1 MHYLKIR
8 QTDRL
13 EGTVA
18 VQGSKN
24 AVLPMIAGSVL
35 CDGPVIL
42 THCPDISDVRVMLS
56 ILEDLGAEIHFKDGR
71 LEIYPPENPD
81 SPEKL
86 KGLAESAKICRLRA
100 SILFLGSMLGRWN
113 HVRLGYP
120 GGCAIGKRPIDQ
132 HLKKMEE
139 LGFHIEDNGELIR
152 ASGSLKG
159 DHVIDLTYPSV
170 GVTENLI
177 LSCVVSNRTTIIRNT
192 AKEPEILYLCRFLQ
206 KAGARIQVEQ
216 SGDCSV
222 IIIEGR
228 KALHGCEYEVPG
240 DRIVAGTFAIAAA
253 AVGGDVSL
261 ERAAP
266 ETNEALWRILSGM
279 GVEVKLSG
287 DRVRIVSKGAKGLRN
302 LSAVSTAPY
311 PGFPTDL
318 QSLLLPL
325 AAAAAGAMTVTETIF
340 ERRFQVLDELNHM
353 GAGLVLKRAN
363 IIEVRGDAVFHGCP
377 VWGTELRGS
386 AALVIAG
393 LMAEGTTT
401 LCGIE
406 YLERGY
412 ESLHIE
418 LNRLGAGIE
427 RAESRESL
435 P

>member
-1 MHYLKIR
+1 MLYFRIR

-13 EGTVA
+13 KGTVA

-24 AVLPMIAGSVL
+24 AVLPMMAGSIL
-35 CDGPVIL
+35 CDGPIIL
-42 THCPDISDVRVMLS
+42 THCPDISDVRIMVS
-56 ILEDLGAEIHFKDGR
+56 ILEDMGAEIDFKDGR
-71 LEIYPPENPD
+71 LKVYPPANPD
-81 SPEKL
+81 CL
-86 KGLAESAKICRLRA
+86 NDWKGLTESDKICRLRA
-100 SILFLGSMLGRWN
+100 SILLLGSALGRWN

-132 HLKKMEE
+132 HLKKLAE
-139 LGFHIEDNGELIR
+139 LGFQIEDDGESIR

-159 DHVIDLTYPSV
+159 DCVVHLEYPSV

-177 LSCVVSNRTTIIRNT
+177 LACVVSNRTTIIQNA
-192 AKEPEILYLCRFLQ
+192 AKEPEILYLCSFLQ
-206 KAGARIQVEQ
+206 KAGAEIHVEQ
-216 SGDCSV
+216 SADEL
-222 IIIEGR
+222 IIVIEGK

-240 DRIVAGTFAIAAA
+240 DRIAAGTYAIAAA

-261 ERAAP
+261 EYIVPDA
-266 ETNEALWRILSGM
+266 NQALWKILFEM
-279 GVEVKLSG
+279 GVKVELSG
-287 DRVRIVSKGAKGLRN
+287 DRVRIVSPGGKKLRN
-302 LSAVSTAPY
+302 ISAVSTAPY

-325 AAAAAGAMTVTETIF
+325 AVAAAGKMTVTETVF
-340 ERRFQVLDELNHM
+340 EKRFQVVDELNRM
-353 GAGLVLKRAN
+353 GAGLVLKEGNA
-363 IIEVRGDAVFHGCP
+363 IEVRGNSVLRGCP

-412 ESLHIE
+412 ELFHTE
-418 LNRLGAGIE
+418 LNRLGAEIE
-427 RAESRESL
+427 RIEG
-435 P
+435 